1 MSSEDQ
7 RHKNNT
13 SDARNKVYNYSE
25 IELNE
30 GKKENDV
37 EGGVENN
44 SIYYENILPKIST
57 NNEQLD
63 KKELKG
69 NPSATNTYLGKKQKK
84 IVKPENIR
92 KSAFYAPMKYLKKF
106 FKESFGL
113 NFKSFNCEK
122 VFGLSIGHMKQILD
136 WQIYQILGYYQNY
149 YIQIEECSGKNMEKS
164 QKLMFHYFMTRTYEE
179 IYEHY
184 ISGNIDFPFIP
195 DGTVRICNFIT
206 LKKKIEEKKN
216 KFEADKEDKEY
227 IEKYIRILEELS
239 RNMINDLK
247 NEKNMREERKELKL
261 TKIVCLEFD
270 EIRKSFNEV
279 NDS

>member
-1 MSSEDQ
+1 
-7 RHKNNT
+7 
-13 SDARNKVYNYSE
+13 
-25 IELNE
+25 
-30 GKKENDV
+30 
-37 EGGVENN
+37 
-44 SIYYENILPKIST
+44 
-57 NNEQLD
+57 
-63 KKELKG
+63 
-69 NPSATNTYLGKKQKK
+69 
-84 IVKPENIR
+84 
-92 KSAFYAPMKYLKKF
+92 
-106 FKESFGL
+106 
-113 NFKSFNCEK
+113 
-122 VFGLSIGHMKQILD
+122 
-136 WQIYQILGYYQNY
+136 
-149 YIQIEECSGKNMEKS
+149 
-164 QKLMFHYFMTRTYEE
+164 MTRTYEE

-227 IEKYIRILEELS
+227 TEKYIRILEELS
-239 RNMINDLK
+239 RNMIDDLK

>member
-1 MSSEDQ
+1 MSSKDQ

-37 EGGVENN
+37 EEGVENN
-44 SIYYENILPKIST
+44 SIYYANILPKIST

-227 IEKYIRILEELS
+227 TEKYIRILEELS
-239 RNMINDLK
+239 RNMIDDLK